1 MSNINKVKGEIR
13 MDIFEKA
20 YMETDAD
27 RARASG
33 FYPYFRI
40 IESDQDSEV
49 TMNGKRVLMLGSNS
63 YLGLTNHPHVKKSAQ
78 DAIEKYGTGCAG
90 SRFLNGTLDIHIELE
105 ARLAKLVGKEAA
117 LVFAT
122 GYQANLGGISAIA
135 SQKEDVIITDKLDH
149 ASILD
154 GIRMSYGKMVRYN
167 HSDMNHLE
175 KVLQMHKNDPKV
187 IITDGIF
194 SMDGDI
200 AKLPEIVQ
208 LAKKY
213 GTRIVVD
220 DAHSLGVLGKDGGG
234 TAKHFNL
241 VNDVDVVIGTFS
253 KSLASVGGFV
263 AGDARIVD
271 FIKHKAR
278 SLIFSASLPPGSAGS
293 VMGALDVMER
303 EPELLTKLWDN
314 TNFMLGALKKAGFNV
329 GHATTPIIP
338 IIVGDDIDTFKMWH
352 LLQEDNIFV
361 NPTVSPAVA
370 KGQGLIR
377 TSYMATHTRPQLEHG
392 LEYIIKAGKQIGL
405 I

>member
-1 MSNINKVKGEIR
+1 

-20 YMETDAD
+20 YIENEAD

-40 IESDQDSEV
+40 IESDQDCEV

-63 YLGLTNHPHVKKSAQ
+63 YLGLTNHPYVKKSAQ

-105 ARLAKLVGKEAA
+105 ARLAKLAGKEAA

-135 SQKEDVIITDKLDH
+135 SQKEDVVITDKLDH

-167 HSDMNHLE
+167 HADMNHLE
-175 KVLQMHKNDPKV
+175 KVLKMHKDDPKV

-200 AKLPEIVQ
+200 AKMPEIVS

-213 GTRIVVD
+213 GARVIVD

-241 VNDVDVVIGTFS
+241 VDDVDMVIGTFS

-263 AGDARIVD
+263 AGDARIID
-271 FIKHKAR
+271 FVKHKAR

-303 EPELLTKLWDN
+303 EPELITKLWDN
-314 TNFMLGALKKAGFNV
+314 TRFMLTELKKAGFNV
-329 GHATTPIIP
+329 GHAETPIIP
-338 IIVGDDIDTFKMWH
+338 IIVGDEIDTFKMWKI
-352 LLQEDNIFV
+352 LQDDNIFV
-361 NPTVSPAVA
+361 NPTVSPAVP

-377 TSYMATHTRPQLEHG
+377 TSYMATHTRAQLE
-392 LEYIIKAGKQIGL
+392 LALSKMIKAGKTIGL

>member
-1 MSNINKVKGEIR
+1 

-213 GTRIVVD
+213 GARIVVD

-293 VMGALDVMER
+293 VMGALDVMEK
-303 EPELLTKLWDN
+303 EPELFTKLWDN
-314 TNFMLGALKKAGFNV
+314 TNFMLNSLKKAGFNV

-377 TSYMATHTRPQLEHG
+377 TSYMATHTRAQLEHG